1 MEAKKFAEDA
11 VREFLLF
18 RGFTDTLQSFESE
31 LHAQCGSGFYL
42 LARVDRILM
51 LMRDY
56 VQRFEAER
64 LVDLLAFLKSR
75 VTKSGDVQLQQT
87 ATALERSLKRYY
99 IVYAMQNGRKDK
111 VLEFFGKYGKSLL
124 RSGDPDWNA
133 WFGIPYMKH
142 PSRNPNFQVY
152 FSAEWLETLELAF
165 RKFLPLYKSGSE
177 EAILKEEER
186 QMDEYLKA
194 KNEELANLIKYVG
207 AYPKLLEDKILV
219 VNFSLNHFFGGVT
232 VNEADY
238 DADTDEDS
246 SSNFSI
252 SLPRSAPVREASQKI
267 ARTRVTYTCSFK
279 PERNEISNSWENARE
294 VFPVAVQHQELFT
307 RHLSPITRCRYST
320 TGANIASA
328 SQDGT
333 VSIWAPNVSSSVA
346 VSHNATI
353 CGGAEVLSL
362 EWTKQL
368 LFIGTAERRIK
379 GWNVET
385 KRVVCD
391 LTTEA
396 MFPRVLDL
404 KCSPTDPVFCCAA
417 ATEIIPSGEGVHGLG
432 YGSLTIWNMHTLQA
446 TTALELGQDP
456 PVMTSA
462 CFNDNGKI
470 LAAGAT
476 DGTIRIFDLREK
488 NSVAGWPAYN
498 GCVVSCV
505 RFGQDQNSV
514 FSLGANGKIN
524 EWSMRKKSQIQHRG
538 KYAKSYSALAPGIL
552 PRNEFAISP
561 SGRHVLLTSNTTTAP
576 LYHWD
581 SSMTQ
586 RSLAHEAAITSVDW
600 HPASPMTFLTGSADH
615 SVRITAAVDSME

>member
-133 WFGIPYMKH
+133 WF
-142 PSRNPNFQVY
+142 
-152 FSAEWLETLELAF
+152 A
-165 RKFLPLYKSGSE
+165 LYKSGSE

-194 KNEELANLIKYVG
+194 KNEELANLIKNSTAVPEYWVESPPPTPPRSNSSRSSG
-207 AYPKLLEDKILV
+207 
-219 VNFSLNHFFGGVT
+219 FSSQESVT

-246 SSNFSI
+246 SSDFSI

-362 EWTKQL
+362 EWTEQL
-368 LFIGTAERRIK
+368 LFLGTAERRIK

-446 TTALELGQDP
+446 TTALELGQEP

-476 DGTIRIFDLREK
+476 DGKIRIFDLREK

-498 GCVVSCV
+498 GCAVSCV

-514 FSLGANGKIN
+514 FSLGANGKII

-538 KYAKSYSALAPGIL
+538 KYAKSYSALASGIL